1 MVQEV
6 RVPCIASVNECV
18 YVCMCYSNA
27 DSEEIKVGRSTA
39 VSGAVLAGLEFRG

>member
-1 MVQEV
+1 MLPEV
-6 RVPCIASVNECV
+6 RVPCISNECV

-27 DSEEIKVGRSTA
+27 DSEEIKVARSTA